1 MLKAETNGL
10 FAPIKGL
17 LYKGVQVFA
26 YIQNTQIFFC
36 NEEKSTLN
44 RDFLNELAPTLGL
57 VYSENKF
64 VFLDEFEN
72 NVQIN
77 NVFFVDKFGSYFFHE
92 SITSFEKVSSSLYI
106 INSSTKS
113 IYEDSE
119 HFNIRTVTYYYDF
132 RKYGSRK
139 DSNYKP
145 CLISGNKEFGKY
157 IGSVN
162 NEYIVCQGEN
172 DQYCVIQSSGKSIIE
187 SLSIIIVRNKELN
200 TVFSVEDDSVVGYTL
215 ENNKVQKYEYR
226 KVWKAFS
233 LLLSNDIEAIDDY
246 MIIYNQEGGYSNAK
260 LAYMI
265 IDSNNEIK
273 SFFYFD
279 LCRLDRITN
288 RGVLVQNFYH
298 DVEQVRNYY
307 DDDPDYCERT
317 VDDGYSLI
325 SFEGV
330 YMGAGDNAIIS
341 IGNLQNNPG
350 CDKEY
355 DSTPGVYLV
364 DNDVF
369 IETEST
375 YNIIHKGRKGDNFTI
390 IVKNNDGMFGMYFND
405 KKVLDY
411 CAKKIEVLD
420 YKLSDYREIRPDGD
434 DEQYSGK
441 KSDYFKCITDSD
453 TFIMYDG
460 EIIAKNIRDT
470 KFISII
476 CDGQLIVSDY
486 ILITT
491 DESCMLFHGNK
502 FLYELGYEESIKGAY
517 LIKDKAWFRLY
528 NSFEQVGL
536 LYEDILLFSPICT
549 RLVLGFMDDGT
560 PLIGEPYEG
569 LYIGFDKQQF
579 FDDDSKQ
586 FLSMC
591 FIYGEPIVNIIAY
604 RQNGECFFVDKDGES
619 VEYEDVEIGDLGLC
633 ASFKKDFLHVFS
645 YDEQKFVSNPEAT
658 DEEDDDDDYN
668 SYDDEPDYDRDTYY
682 ALGGDDYDSFRK
694 NGGSID
700 NMMDG
705 MGF

>member
-1 MLKAETNGL
+1 M
-10 FAPIKGL
+10 
-17 LYKGVQVFA
+17 
-26 YIQNTQIFFC
+26 
-36 NEEKSTLN
+36 
-44 RDFLNELAPTLGL
+44 NELAPTLGL

-288 RGVLVQNFYH
+288 RVLVQNFYH

-307 DDDPDYCERT
+307 DDLSRLLRT
-317 VDDGYSLI
+317 YS
-325 SFEGV
+325 
-330 YMGAGDNAIIS
+330 
-341 IGNLQNNPG
+341 
-350 CDKEY
+350 
-355 DSTPGVYLV
+355 
-364 DNDVF
+364 
-369 IETEST
+369 
-375 YNIIHKGRKGDNFTI
+375 
-390 IVKNNDGMFGMYFND
+390 
-405 KKVLDY
+405 
-411 CAKKIEVLD
+411 
-420 YKLSDYREIRPDGD
+420 
-434 DEQYSGK
+434 
-441 KSDYFKCITDSD
+441 
-453 TFIMYDG
+453 
-460 EIIAKNIRDT
+460 
-470 KFISII
+470 
-476 CDGQLIVSDY
+476 
-486 ILITT
+486 
-491 DESCMLFHGNK
+491 
-502 FLYELGYEESIKGAY
+502 
-517 LIKDKAWFRLY
+517 
-528 NSFEQVGL
+528 
-536 LYEDILLFSPICT
+536 
-549 RLVLGFMDDGT
+549 
-560 PLIGEPYEG
+560 
-569 LYIGFDKQQF
+569 
-579 FDDDSKQ
+579 
-586 FLSMC
+586 
-591 FIYGEPIVNIIAY
+591 
-604 RQNGECFFVDKDGES
+604 
-619 VEYEDVEIGDLGLC
+619 
-633 ASFKKDFLHVFS
+633 
-645 YDEQKFVSNPEAT
+645 
-658 DEEDDDDDYN
+658 
-668 SYDDEPDYDRDTYY
+668 
-682 ALGGDDYDSFRK
+682 
-694 NGGSID
+694 
-700 NMMDG
+700 
-705 MGF
+705 